1 MNLTYFTQMNVYH
14 ALRRFFAESNIP
26 LYALTE
32 LPTTA
37 AEMLTTTFNPKNPA
51 HQLIDDVYLVGGV
64 DDAIFQQQA
73 AALTVPQLRARQYEG
88 LLIFGVTLTSRPTR
102 TQMAEI
108 ARAFNREFHYTPV
121 VVVFQYPTPVPSP
134 TGRGEMLL
142 SFASCERLP
151 YQQTWREGE
160 KAGKVSM
167 LKDVHPAQPHAGHLR
182 ILDGLRIER
191 AGKQAITTFA
201 ALYAHWQAVFS
212 VALLNKRFYQELANW
227 YFWALPQVEF
237 PADKE
242 RDAHIRNATNLI
254 RLLTRIIFIW
264 FLKEKSL
271 VTETL
276 FDATEMPRILKA
288 FLQDDRGSS
297 YYQAILQNLFFATLN
312 KPMGERAFADER
324 GWPHNRKEFGVKT
337 LMRYADQ
344 FRVSQEEALRLFA
357 GIPFLN
363 GGLFDC
369 LDKDDNTDDGQRVA
383 YVDGFSRNP
392 KKRANVPDRL
402 FFMAQEREI
411 DLTAAYDPT
420 SKKPLLRKVRG
431 LFDILSSYKFT
442 VAENTP
448 IEEEIALDPELLGK
462 VFENLLASY
471 NPETQTTARKQTGSF
486 YTPREIVNY
495 MVDESLLAYLTQA
508 TQETQPSQAFASL
521 APVAPLALETRL
533 RHLLSY
539 TDEPPRFSDEERRA
553 LIAAINR
560 CKILDPACG
569 SGAFPM
575 GALHK
580 LVHLLHRLDPDNRLW
595 KAEQRERLIGE
606 KIAELRRD
614 KAVAAQLS
622 DEKVREQAIR
632 AIDDRLREIEAVFDH
647 EFQDDDYA
655 RKLFLIENGIYGVD
669 IQPVAVQIAKLRCFI
684 SLIIDQKPNPAA
696 PNLGLRALPNLETKF
711 VAANT
716 LIGLEKPEGHQL
728 ALKTEEM
735 ARLEKDLKALR
746 HDYFTAKT
754 RKAKLTAQEQ
764 DAALRQQIARLL
776 VNDGWNNE
784 TARQLVAFNPYDQNA
799 FADFFDAEWMFGI
812 QDGFDIVIGNPPYV
826 QIQKFDAAQ
835 KDAWQQQRYQTFD
848 RMSDL
853 YCLFYEKGIRVAR
866 ADGYVCYISSNKW
879 MRTDY
884 GKTLRQFFAEQTN
897 PITLIDFGNVQVFEA
912 TVDTNILLLQHAPNH
927 KQLFACR
934 IDKDFKLSDSLDEY
948 VRQHSY
954 RMTQLSAASWIV
966 GAKDDFDIKSRVERQ
981 GIPLKDWKIEIYRGI
996 LTGFN
1001 DAFIVDGRTK
1011 AELIA
1016 NDPQNAEIL
1025 KPFLRGRDLQK
1036 WMPEFADLWLIGT
1049 FPTLQFHIEHYPL
1062 IKKHLLQYRNR
1073 LEPKPKDFKGK
1084 WEGRKTGSYQ
1094 WFETQDSIGYYH
1106 EFEKPKIIYPN
1117 MTKYLPFAYD
1127 DDRHFYSNDK
1137 SFIITGESLKYLV
1150 AFLNSKLFKYCFLDN
1165 FPELQGGTRE
1175 LRKVFF
1181 DKIPVKRISPE
1192 EQRPFERLVDQILAA
1207 KQRDPAADTRALETE
1222 IDRRVSALYGL
1233 TAEEIAIV
1241 EGQS

>member
-14 ALRRFFAESNIP
+14 ALRRFFAELNIP

-51 HQLIDDVYLVGGV
+51 HQLLDDVYLVGGV

-73 AALTVPQLRARQYEG
+73 AALTVPQLRARQYDG

-160 KAGKVSM
+160 KAGKVSI

-191 AGKQAITTFA
+191 GGKQAITTFA

-271 VTETL
+271 VPETL

-392 KKRANVPDRL
+392 KQRANVPDRL

-420 SKKPLLRKVRG
+420 AKKPLLRKVRG

-508 TQETQPSQAFASL
+508 TQQTQTPQTLASL

-539 TDEPPRFSDEERRA
+539 ADEPPQFSDEERRA

-560 CKILDPACG
+560 AKILDPACG

-575 GALHK
+575 GVLHK
-580 LVHLLHRLDPDNRLW
+580 LVLMLHKLDPDNRLW

-606 KIAELRRD
+606 KMAELKRD
-614 KAVAAQLS
+614 KTIAAQLS

-632 AIDDRLREIEAVFDH
+632 AIDDRLREIEAVFDR

-655 RKLFLIENGIYGVD
+655 RKLYLIENGIYGVD
-669 IQPVAVQIAKLRCFI
+669 IQPIAVQIAKLRCFI
-684 SLIIDQKPNPAA
+684 SLIIDQKPNLAA

-716 LIGLEKPEGHQL
+716 LIGLDKPKGHQY
-728 ALKTEEM
+728 ALKNQEI
-735 ARLEKDLKALR
+735 ARLEKALKALR

-754 RKAKLTAQEQ
+754 RHDKLNAQEN

-776 VNDGWNNE
+776 VSDGWNNE
-784 TARQLVAFNPYDQNA
+784 TARQLVAFDPYNQNA
-799 FADFFDAEWMFGI
+799 FADFFDAEWMFGM

-826 QIQKFDAAQ
+826 QLQNNGGQLAQ
-835 KDAWQQQRYQTFD
+835 AFKHQPYETFIRTGD
-848 RMSDL
+848 I
-853 YCLFYEKGIRVAR
+853 YCLFYEKANQLAKPKGVT
-866 ADGYVCYISSNKW
+866 CYITSNKW
-879 MRTDY
+879 MRAAY
-884 GKTLRQFFAEQTN
+884 GEKLRKYFAQQTQ
-897 PITLIDFGNVQVFEA
+897 PLKLIDVGPGVFEAA
-912 TVDTNILLLQHAPNH
+912 TVDTNILLFA
-927 KQLFACR
+927 KQTAAEPFSACQLAQ
-934 IDKDFKLSDSLDEY
+934 KTELALDEF
-948 VRQHSY
+948 VRQFSVTVSVKPNGEKWEIGSPVQQ
-954 RMTQLSAASWIV
+954 RLTEKIETV
-966 GAKDDFDIKSRVERQ
+966 
-981 GIPLKDWKIEIYRGI
+981 GIPLKDWNIAIYFGVK
-996 LTGFN
+996 TGYN
-1001 DAFIVDGRTK
+1001 EAFIIDGAKK

-1016 NDPQNAEIL
+1016 ADPKSAEII
-1025 KPFLRGRDLQK
+1025 KPLLRGREIQPYK
-1036 WMPEFADLWLIGT
+1036 TQFADSWLIAT
-1049 FPTLQFHIEHYPL
+1049 FPTLHLNIDNYPSVRDYL
-1062 IKKHLLQYRNR
+1062 RTFGKR
-1073 LEPKPKDFKGK
+1073 LEQTG
-1084 WEGRKTGSYQ
+1084 ENGCRKKTSHQ
-1094 WFETQDSIGYYH
+1094 WFETQDNIAFYQ
-1106 EFEKPKIIYPN
+1106 EFEKEKIVWKRIGSI
-1117 MTKYLPFAYD
+1117 MRFSYD
-1127 DDRHFYSNDK
+1127 DSGAFCLDSTC
-1137 SFIITGESLKYLV
+1137 IATGEKIKFLV
-1150 AFLNSKLFKYCFLDN
+1150 GVLNSKVCLHELFRTSPKT
-1165 FPELQGGTRE
+1165 GTGDQIISVQALE
-1175 LRKVFF
+1175 PLR
-1181 DKIPVKRISPE
+1181 IPQPNA
-1192 EQRPFERLVDQILAA
+1192 EQEQAITALVDLILAA
-1207 KQRDPAADTRALETE
+1207 KQRDPAADTRALEAE
-1222 IDRRVSALYGL
+1222 IDRLVSALYGL
-1233 TAEEIAIV
+1233 TPEEIAIV
-1241 EGQS
+1241 EGKHE